1 MHCGPPELIFSAI
14 SPLPDNLSEYQ
25 FAGILGRRSLRITKA
40 VSQDLMVPAEADIVI
55 EGYCIPGETRT
66 EGPFGDHFGFYSLTG
81 QYPVM
86 HVTAITHRKDAMLPA
101 TIVGLPPME
110 DGYLGEAIGRQFSPV
125 LRFQHRDVIGVHL
138 PLETGFHN
146 LAIVSSKQRYP
157 RQGRKTAL
165 GLFGAGQMMFLK
177 SMIVVDPD
185 QDPKDLEAL
194 LDAMNNNVHIATDII
209 VLDGMVADSLEAASP
224 YENVHSKILIDA
236 TTLTQR
242 DPRSSNEP
250 LEGSYKQIVP
260 AWRQGLEAP
269 PAFDN
274 LEAVLSLDAVTDAR
288 MLRESILVVTTNI
301 PHSPTPEDGSSTSN
315 DEAESVRREKILQLR
330 NQIWQLENSENL
342 RWLFITNDDLD
353 LHCEKARRRLLWQL
367 TSRFDVGRGLSF
379 DEEKERMCW
388 DATTPIPS
396 SEHGVRRW
404 PAITMHSDETL
415 EAVRK
420 HPELDKYQW
429 PAHLEFR

>member
-1 MHCGPPELIFSAI
+1 
-14 SPLPDNLSEYQ
+14 
-25 FAGILGRRSLRITKA
+25 
-40 VSQDLMVPAEADIVI
+40 
-55 EGYCIPGETRT
+55 
-66 EGPFGDHFGFYSLTG
+66 
-81 QYPVM
+81 
-86 HVTAITHRKDAMLPA
+86 
-101 TIVGLPPME
+101 
-110 DGYLGEAIGRQFSPV
+110 
-125 LRFQHRDVIGVHL
+125 
-138 PLETGFHN
+138 
-146 LAIVSSKQRYP
+146 
-157 RQGRKTAL
+157 
-165 GLFGAGQMMFLK
+165 MMFLK
-177 SMIVVDPD
+177 SMVVVDPD
-185 QDPKDLEAL
+185 QYPKDLEAL

-236 TTLTQR
+236 TTLTER

-250 LEGSYKQIVP
+250 LEGSYKQEVP
-260 AWRQGLEAP
+260 AWRQGLEEP

-274 LEAVLSLDAVTDAR
+274 IDAVHALKDVTDAR
-288 MLRESILVVTTNI
+288 MLRGSILVVTTNI
-301 PHSPTPEDGSSTSN
+301 PESPSPRDGSSTSN
-315 DEAESVRREKILQLR
+315 DDAESARREKILLLR
-330 NQIWQLENSENL
+330 NQIWQLENSTNL

-367 TSRFDVGRGLSF
+367 TSRFDVGRGLTF
-379 DEEKERMCW
+379 DEDKERMCW

-415 EAVRK
+415 EAIRK

>member
-1 MHCGPPELIFSAI
+1 MSNIVRR
-14 SPLPDNLSEYQ
+14 NLSSRNFVE
-25 FAGILGRRSLRITKA
+25 RWE
-40 VSQDLMVPAEADIVI
+40 D
-55 EGYCIPGETRT
+55 
-66 EGPFGDHFGFYSLTG
+66 
-81 QYPVM
+81 
-86 HVTAITHRKDAMLPA
+86 LPA
-101 TIVGLPPME
+101 GDWLDTDE
-110 DGYLGEAIGRQFSPV
+110 DGTHWY
-125 LRFQHRDVIGVHL
+125 
-138 PLETGFHN
+138 
-146 LAIVSSKQRYP
+146 
-157 RQGRKTAL
+157 
-165 GLFGAGQMMFLK
+165 
-177 SMIVVDPD
+177 
-185 QDPKDLEAL
+185 

-236 TTLTQR
+236 TTLTER

-269 PAFDN
+269 PVFDN
-274 LEAVLSLDAVTDAR
+274 LDAVLGLEDVSDAR
-288 MLRESILVVTTNI
+288 MLRDSMLVVTTNI
-301 PHSPTPEDGSSTSN
+301 PDSPSPRDGSSSSN
-315 DEAESVRREKILQLR
+315 DDGETARREKILQLR
-330 NQIWQLENSENL
+330 NQIWQLKNSENL

-367 TSRFDVGRGLSF
+367 TSRFDVGRGLTF
-379 DEEKERMCW
+379 DDQKERMCW

-415 EAVRK
+415 EAIRK